1 MTGFEDLPVELLY
14 DIHLTSL
21 SSALPVLSR
30 YLRQVFTATSPY
42 HRARYLYLRHD
53 RKTLAHAVKYGICNL
68 DVVHALEKQASAR
81 GKKLKCPQLPRRLVK
96 GVGRIAGKDPTEVDM
111 PFIAYLLDRYS
122 ASPNSHDGYP
132 LARAVFARHLPLIR
146 LLLAHGADPGLKDGW
161 AVTTAISHGDFDL
174 VKLLMEPGSERT
186 DEPLSDDVVLVA
198 KGSRTAQKRRRDSDG
213 GGGKRRKMEDRC
225 AATSIMLETAVKSK
239 QWAIVDYLTAKGPA
253 QAGYL
258 TQILLYGIFLAL
270 FLNCYTSGE
279 LASTGLLGRTAL
291 TLSLTLNTAYTGLCF
306 YEAFISS
313 VWQNRTWAFLSN
325 GDLPWNALPLLGG
338 LIAVVTEVALAY
350 RAGKLLPCAWARI
363 VFGVWMVLLILAV
376 LTGSILACLA
386 GIFYH
391 HQDVFIMHWAS
402 SAAVWLWSSAIAD
415 VSISVAAAYSL
426 KSRIAGFNRETDSV
440 LCTLIFIVLRTAAY
454 TAIIS
459 IVVAAVESVYKDYQL
474 QSFVTAALWLPLG
487 ALYGIALFTFSVSKW
502 TTSHHTIT
510 VPTLS
515 RLSRARSSEGSTPRT
530 PLIVT
535 VHQQREVRID
545 EDNENPLNKQRP
557 RRGSRKD
564 HCVTSPV

>member
-1 MTGFEDLPVELLY
+1 MPGTF
-14 DIHLTSL
+14 
-21 SSALPVLSR
+21 
-30 YLRQVFTATSPY
+30 
-42 HRARYLYLRHD
+42 
-53 RKTLAHAVKYGICNL
+53 GIT
-68 DVVHALEKQASAR
+68 DV
-81 GKKLKCPQLPRRLVK
+81 
-96 GVGRIAGKDPTEVDM
+96 PT
-111 PFIAYLLDRYS
+111 YS
-122 ASPNSHDGYP
+122 APQNV
-132 LARAVFARHLPLIR
+132 AT
-146 LLLAHGADPGLKDGW
+146 W
-161 AVTTAISHGDFDL
+161 A
-174 VKLLMEPGSERT
+174 M
-186 DEPLSDDVVLVA
+186 
-198 KGSRTAQKRRRDSDG
+198 
-213 GGGKRRKMEDRC
+213 
-225 AATSIMLETAVKSK
+225 
-239 QWAIVDYLTAKGPA
+239 GPA

-402 SAAVWLWSSAIAD
+402 SAAVWLWSSAITD
-415 VSISVAAAYSL
+415 VSISLAAAYSL

-440 LCTLIFIVLRTAAY
+440 LRTLIFIVLRTAAY

-487 ALYGIALFTFSVSKW
+487 ALYGIALFTFSVSSRRVIDSRLGVVDLQEPRILPPIERKPAPVPAAEW